1 MRCSIGVALVFMEVV
16 SSAIFSSGMVKL
28 LSGVNF
34 CISSSSWME
43 YAEFSVSLE
52 ACEVSISGLN

>member
-1 MRCSIGVALVFMEVV
+1 MRCSIGVALVFMEVI

-34 CISSSSWME
+34 CASLSSWIE
-43 YAEFSVSLE
+43 YAKFSVSLE

>member
-1 MRCSIGVALVFMEVV
+1 MRCSVWVVLVFMEVV
-16 SSAIFSSGMVKL
+16 PSVIFSSGIVRL

-34 CISSSSWME
+34 CISLSSWME

-52 ACEVSISGLN
+52 ACEASISGLN

>member
-1 MRCSIGVALVFMEVV
+1 MAARCSIGVALVFMEVK
-16 SSAIFSSGMVKL
+16 SSVIFSSGIVRL

-34 CISSSSWME
+34 CISLSNWME

-52 ACEVSISGLN
+52 V